1 MMPFLSRFKLINGVI
16 NFMFD
21 TSEEGLKKII
31 SKGESQTVEFTER
44 LPPDNILA
52 KLLVAFANTNGGII
66 LIGIGDNGEIIGM
79 SKKEVSV
86 ALKRLQQIGFTLF
99 DSKIQTAMT
108 HVNGRIIV
116 FSIISKSP
124 ETLLPIRTSVGD
136 VYKRIGVSTKKSIE
150 KEIDISLTTDEE
162 INCFVAMSFRE
173 EEEPA
178 LVDYFKAMDRAI
190 KESKLPIKI
199 TKIDLL
205 EGDYEISQQIIDEI
219 SKSDFILADLT
230 LNPRNVYFEIGVARG
245 CGKVVLQTARS
256 DTVLEFDIHNW
267 RTIFYKNATELE
279 KKLKPSIENVYKE
292 VLEMKGRASR

>member
-1 MMPFLSRFKLINGVI
+1 
-16 NFMFD
+16 MFD

>member
-1 MMPFLSRFKLINGVI
+1 
-16 NFMFD
+16 MFD

-31 SKGESQTVEFTER
+31 SKGESQTVEFKER
-44 LPPDNILA
+44 LPPDNVLA
-52 KLLVAFANTNGGII
+52 RELVAFANTNGGII

-86 ALKRLQQIGFTLF
+86 ALRRLQQIGITLF
-99 DSKIQTAMT
+99 DSKIKTAMT

-116 FSIISKSP
+116 FAIINKAP

-136 VYKRIGVSTKKSIE
+136 VYKRTGTLTIKSIE
-150 KEIDISLTTDEE
+150 KEVDISLITGEK
-162 INCFVAMSFRE
+162 INGFVAMSFHE

-178 LVDYFKAMDRAI
+178 LVDYFEAMKRAV
-190 KESKLPIKI
+190 KESKLPINL
-199 TKIDLL
+199 TRIDLL
-205 EGDYEISQQIIDEI
+205 EGDDEISQQIIDEI
-219 SKSDFILADLT
+219 FKSDFILADFT

-256 DTVLEFDIHNW
+256 DTVLEFDIRNW

-279 KKLKPSIENVYKE
+279 KKLKSSIENVYKDA
-292 VLEMKGRASR
+292 LEMKGRASR

>member
-1 MMPFLSRFKLINGVI
+1 
-16 NFMFD
+16 MFD

-66 LIGIGDNGEIIGM
+66 LIGIGDNDEIIGI

-86 ALKRLQQIGFTLF
+86 ALKRLQQIGFALF
-99 DSKIQTAMT
+99 DSKIQTAVT

-116 FSIISKSP
+116 FAIINKSP
-124 ETLLPIRTSVGD
+124 KTLLPIRTSVGD
-136 VYKRIGVSTKKSIE
+136 VYERIGVSTKKSIE

-178 LVDYFKAMDRAI
+178 LVDYFEAMNRAI
-190 KESKLPIKI
+190 NKSKLPIKL
-199 TKIDLL
+199 TRIDLL

-245 CGKVVLQTARS
+245 FGKVVLQTARS
-256 DTVLEFDIHNW
+256 DTVLEFDIRNW

-279 KKLKPSIENVYKE
+279 KKLKSSIENVYKE
-292 VLEMKGRASR
+292 VLEVKEPASR